1 MTRPTWSAAKPEP
14 ALCDCGHAPVSHAP
28 FPPDWTEQTGA
39 CMCGCHGW
47 QLSDVH
53 ITDIEPKPA
62 GDDPVPRDY
71 GWMDDWA
78 PARASRLNCAAA
90 VAGCAMLSAVV
101 VVLAWA
107 AVGGLALG
115 GPGRALAS

>member
-28 FPPDWTEQTGA
+28 VPPDWTEQTGA

-47 QLSDVH
+47 RLGY
-53 ITDIEPKPA
+53 A
-62 GDDPVPRDY
+62 GRTRDY

-78 PARASRLNCAAA
+78 PARACRVNCAGI
-90 VAGCAMLSAVV
+90 VAGCAMFSAVV
-101 VVLAWA
+101 LVMAWA
-107 AVGGLALG
+107 AALVLALVW
-115 GPGRALAS
+115 P